1 MATSITKA
9 RNKKKG
15 RSGLQAKHVQHDR
28 RDGHGSPPSPRGNR
42 RSTKRGGGR
51 SRSRSKEALPPR
63 LVLTTAPHS
72 EVQQREPKK
81 VRVEMHPRP
90 AHQTRATLLTMKKN
104 NQGEGKSGQGFCLA
118 ALLHSGSGSDEG
130 SKSGRLIRLVPGI
143 GHFWAEE
150 DLPPPLR
157 DMHSQEAQACTKLL
171 WEPHWQFRP
180 VVVGF
185 EAGTLPD
192 AVTGPHRTDDVVSR
206 NLEHLGDVEDL
217 DALDEQLARLACND
231 LEEAWPSWAWATPR
245 GLRPGADVASLVL
258 CHGSIKWVW
267 WRPQASPLV
276 DIQFRDNVV
285 ERLPYAAHRLHGSD
299 RGFKM
304 LEFLRAHRDCV
315 MMLGLSRTF
324 SKVGGGVP
332 QCPILLLRVFPV
344 LKGLSKA

>member
-1 MATSITKA
+1 M
-9 RNKKKG
+9 G
-15 RSGLQAKHVQHDR
+15 
-28 RDGHGSPPSPRGNR
+28 
-42 RSTKRGGGR
+42 
-51 SRSRSKEALPPR
+51 
-63 LVLTTAPHS
+63 
-72 EVQQREPKK
+72 
-81 VRVEMHPRP
+81 
-90 AHQTRATLLTMKKN
+90 
-104 NQGEGKSGQGFCLA
+104 
-118 ALLHSGSGSDEG
+118 
-130 SKSGRLIRLVPGI
+130 
-143 GHFWAEE
+143 
-150 DLPPPLR
+150 
-157 DMHSQEAQACTKLL
+157 TKLP

-206 NLEHLGDVEDL
+206 NLEHLGDVDDL

-231 LEEAWPSWAWATPR
+231 LEEA
-245 GLRPGADVASLVL
+245 
-258 CHGSIKWVW
+258 
-267 WRPQASPLV
+267 SPIV